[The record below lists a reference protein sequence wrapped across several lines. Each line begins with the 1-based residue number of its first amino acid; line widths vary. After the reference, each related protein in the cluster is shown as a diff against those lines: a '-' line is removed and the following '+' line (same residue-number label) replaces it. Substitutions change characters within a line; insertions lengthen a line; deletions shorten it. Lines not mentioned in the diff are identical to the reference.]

1 LGSVLITD
9 LHFYFIDVND
19 KASIDGEENMGG
31 DFGGEVSSEN
41 DMEDNESMND
51 SSVSLNGVNASKK
64 KKTRYRTTFSSYQ
77 LEELE
82 KAFDKAPYP
91 DVFAREDLAAKI
103 GLTEARVQVGIGVYL
118 RG

>member
-1 LGSVLITD
+1 
-9 LHFYFIDVND
+9 
-19 KASIDGEENMGG
+19 M
-31 DFGGEVSSEN
+31 EVGVSTPPE
-41 DMEDNESMND
+41 NESTAN
-51 SSVSLNGVNASKK
+51 SGNTKK

-103 GLTEARVQVGIGVYL
+103 GLTEARVQVRIL
-118 RG
+118 L

>member
-1 LGSVLITD
+1 MIYLGSVLIN

-19 KASIDGEENMGG
+19 KASIDGEEDMGG
-31 DFGGEVSSEN
+31 DFEVSSEN

>member
-1 LGSVLITD
+1 MEPDEPEDGQTISHSGS
-9 LHFYFIDVND
+9 
-19 KASIDGEENMGG
+19 
-31 DFGGEVSSEN
+31 
-41 DMEDNESMND
+41 
-51 SSVSLNGVNASKK
+51 SKK

-103 GLTEARVQVGIGVYL
+103 GLTEARVQVINFLYELYLCFVYQL
-118 RG
+118 ADFIV

>member
-1 LGSVLITD
+1 MLIAANHVKD
-9 LHFYFIDVND
+9 ESRKSELEEQAESIND
-19 KASIDGEENMGG
+19 DCDTFSENEMEDGELTHG
-31 DFGGEVSSEN
+31 
-41 DMEDNESMND
+41 NESTYTN
-51 SSVSLNGVNASKK
+51 SGSSKK

-103 GLTEARVQVGIGVYL
+103 GLTEARVQVSKSFA
-118 RG
+118 

>member
-1 LGSVLITD
+1 
-9 LHFYFIDVND
+9 
-19 KASIDGEENMGG
+19 
-31 DFGGEVSSEN
+31 
-41 DMEDNESMND
+41 MEDNESIND
-51 SSVSLNGVNASKK
+51 SSANLNGVSSSKK

-103 GLTEARVQVGIGVYL
+103 GLTEARVQVGMRCICMNFVFYILQATRPFLISYGLCRWRRFGDLAYL
-118 RG
+118 T

>member
-1 LGSVLITD
+1 
-9 LHFYFIDVND
+9 
-19 KASIDGEENMGG
+19 
-31 DFGGEVSSEN
+31 
-41 DMEDNESMND
+41 MND
-51 SSVSLNGVNASKK
+51 SSASRNGVNGSKK

-103 GLTEARVQVGIGVYL
+103 GLTEARVQVGHIPA
-118 RG
+118 

>member
-1 LGSVLITD
+1 MSD
-9 LHFYFIDVND
+9 DV
-19 KASIDGEENMGG
+19 EEA
-31 DFGGEVSSEN
+31 SSEN
-41 DMEDNESMND
+41 DMEDSELMND
-51 SSVSLNGVNASKK
+51 SSTGLNGVNASKK

-103 GLTEARVQVGIGVYL
+103 GLTEARVQVQYMFDHFQYFFRLYL
-118 RG
+118 CIIK